1 MNGMDRNTGVMI
13 GSTAHL
19 MQRLQSLLT
28 TPLGSRVMRRNYG
41 SRLPRLVD
49 RPMNASLKRD
59 VVHAVVDAIGQWE
72 TEFVVD
78 QVRVSV
84 GEANQL
90 LIDLYGHDVIG
101 GKAIT
106 LQGLVV

>member
-1 MNGMDRNTGVMI
+1 
-13 GSTAHL
+13 

-49 RPMNASLKRD
+49 RPMNASLKLD
-59 VVHAVVDAIGQWE
+59 TVHAVVDAIGQWE

-78 QVRVSV
+78 QVSVSA

-90 LIDLYGHDVIG
+90 IIDLFGHDVISG
-101 GKAIT
+101 QSIT
-106 LQGLVV
+106 LPGMVI